1 MILEGQVAIVTG
13 AGSGIGRGAAEI
25 MAAEGATVV
34 VTDRSIENAN
44 ETVSRIKT
52 KGGAA
57 VARKV
62 DVTVDADLD
71 DMISSTIDT
80 YGRIDI
86 LHNHAGVQ
94 VAGNA
99 EQLAPEGMDLSYQ
112 INTRAHYYAARKAI
126 PYMKKQGQGVII
138 NTASNS
144 GVFYDKEML
153 AYTTSK
159 AATIAMTKQM
169 AVDYAKFNI
178 RINALCPGWVD
189 TPFNGP
195 YIEQMGGRKAIEKY
209 VADTIPIGRW
219 ATVEEIAESV
229 LYLASHRSAFMTG
242 HALVIDGGECIA

>member
-25 MAAEGATVV
+25 MAAEGAMVV
-34 VTDRSIENAN
+34 VTDRSLENAN
-44 ETVSRIKT
+44 ETVSRINS
-52 KGGAA
+52 KGGTA
-57 VARKV
+57 VALKV
-62 DVTVDADLD
+62 DVTVDANLD
-71 DMISSTIDT
+71 EMISSTIDT

-126 PYMKKQGQGVII
+126 PHMKKQGQGVII

>member
-1 MILEGQVAIVTG
+1 MILEGQIAIVTG

-44 ETVSRIKT
+44 ETVSLIKT
-52 KGGAA
+52 KGGTA

-62 DVTVDADLD
+62 DVTVDTDLD
-71 DMISSTIDT
+71 GMIGSTIDT

-99 EQLAPEGMDLSYQ
+99 EQLEPEGLDLSYQ

-229 LYLASHRSAFMTG
+229 LFLASHRSAFMTG

>member
-44 ETVSRIKT
+44 ETVSLIKT
-52 KGGAA
+52 KGRKA

-62 DVTVDADLD
+62 DVTVDIDLD
-71 DMISSTIDT
+71 GMIGSTIDT

-99 EQLAPEGMDLSYQ
+99 EQLEPDGLDLSYQ

-144 GVFYDKEML
+144 GVFYDKQML

-229 LYLASHRSAFMTG
+229 LFLASHRSAFMTG